1 MCSTRVLT
9 VDDDRAIADLY
20 VLKLRVE
27 SYSVAVAHDAPS
39 AEQQFWQ
46 TSPVVV
52 SADSS
57 LPGKSES
64 ELARHL
70 SVEGET
76 VLPLTNDQVSYERP
90 PAGGD
95 RGPGSLPGSGGYRE

>member
-9 VDDDRAIADLY
+9 VDADGAIADLY
-20 VLKLRVE
+20 ALKLRVE

-52 SADSS
+52 SAES
-57 LPGKSES
+57 SES

-70 SVEGET
+70 SDEGET
-76 VLPLTNDQVSYERP
+76 VLPLTNDQDTDERP

-95 RGPGSLPGSGGYRE
+95 RGPHTLPGSGGYRE